1 MILPTRVVPS
11 NAPPLHDG
19 DGSQHMSRVLQVHS
33 GNRQFNDYSYPTEY
47 EQKFAQP
54 FPNENAYAVHYPQP
68 SLQQQL
74 RQRRRHYYHT
84 PHRIHH
90 PQPYRPHQYFRFSAE
105 EERRNAAEAEYL
117 FSRFR
122 QSDAYVKYR
131 SRQSKDDKGNDDQ
144 KWPDHLEKA
153 FFQGAHRSSKRVFKH
168 QTNQRC
174 SSRNMAAHGAS
185 EDLAQGEATWP

>member
-1 MILPTRVVPS
+1 
-11 NAPPLHDG
+11 
-19 DGSQHMSRVLQVHS
+19 VLQEHS
-33 GNRQFNDYSYPTEY
+33 GNRQFNDYSYSTEY
-47 EQKFAQP
+47 EQKFTQP

-74 RQRRRHYYHT
+74 QQRRRRYYHT
-84 PHRIHH
+84 THRLHH
-90 PQPYRPHQYFRFSAE
+90 PQPQRQYQYFRFTAE

-153 FFQGAHRSSKRVFKH
+153 FFQGMICSL
-168 QTNQRC
+168 QR
-174 SSRNMAAHGAS
+174 
-185 EDLAQGEATWP
+185 